1 MAVSVDFVLVAG
13 SNRHRAV
20 EAGTREPAGAS
31 TVATTSTDDTVP
43 PSTEEVRKKRL
54 AFLQKVE
61 NQPTDASNE
70 VTDSACGND
79 TRTLGE

>member
-1 MAVSVDFVLVAG
+1 MAVSVGFVLVAG
-13 SNRHRAV
+13 SNRHRAE
-20 EAGTREPAGAS
+20 EAGTLEPAGTS
-31 TVATTSTDDTVP
+31 TVATTSTDDTVA

-70 VTDSACGND
+70 VTDSGCGND
-79 TRTLGE
+79 TRSLGE